1 MSPLWNLWRKL
12 YKDSECTV
20 DCLLVYVAVE
30 EQHEPIKSQCSVHLV
45 RNLERGRGWERRRVG
60 GREGKGTRWMEE
72 TRGEGRGTEW
82 REEGWERDE

>member
-1 MSPLWNLWRKL
+1 M

-45 RNLERGRGWERRRVG
+45 SKPRERERMGEKDSGWEG
-60 GREGKGTRWMEE
+60 GEREQGDEE
-72 TRGEGRGTEW
+72 TREEGEGGRV
-82 REEGWERDE
+82 EGGGVGGG